1 MKMMLE
7 VSRLLSSSRPL
18 DLLSL
23 SFYFTATFSYNNIT
37 RRILFKFYRYNL
49 SQERDAEDPGDLVQQ
64 HIVYRGTDQQGLL
77 ALLLLSAVVDIKVRG
92 LASGQ
97 RLTDHTGL

>member
-7 VSRLLSSSRPL
+7 VSSLLSSSRPL

-23 SFYFTATFSYNNIT
+23 SLYFTATFSYNNI
-37 RRILFKFYRYNL
+37 RRSLFKFYRYNL

-92 LASGQ
+92 LASG
-97 RLTDHTGL
+97 LTDHTGL

>member
-7 VSRLLSSSRPL
+7 VSSLLSSSRPL

-23 SFYFTATFSYNNIT
+23 SLYFTATFSYNNIT
-37 RRILFKFYRYNL
+37 RRSLFKFYRYNL
-49 SQERDAEDPGDLVQQ
+49 SQERYAEDPGDLVQQ
-64 HIVYRGTDQQGLL
+64 HIVDRGTDQQGLL